1 MQKTVRGTLT
11 FDGIGLHSG
20 RAARVRVLPAS
31 GEYGIWFKRLDVVGA
46 DPMILA
52 AWDRVTDTR
61 MCTVL
66 SNAEGVS
73 VSTVEHLM
81 AALAGCGVD
90 NALIEIDGPEV
101 PIMDGSSRA
110 FVQAIQARGL
120 REVEGEARV
129 IRILA
134 PIEVIDN
141 GRVARIEPADAFEI
155 DFAIDFADTAIG
167 VQAATLPMGPGAFA
181 EELMDCR
188 TFCRKAEVEALK
200 SIGLARGGS
209 LENAI
214 VVDGAEVLN
223 AGGLR
228 RPDEF
233 VRHKMLDAVGDL
245 ALAGAPI
252 IGRYIGRKAGH
263 EMTNKL
269 LRALFAAPG
278 SWRFEVIETE
288 APIRR
293 SAAI

>member
-288 APIRR
+288 APTRR